1 MQLRHHPTA
10 LWITSLFPV
19 PIIFAALWSPIQN
32 LPSNLLMRDLK
43 EKQLKQHNQ
52 RVDNGAAECR
62 IEEEKVQLEMK
73 ISVAEVV

>member
-1 MQLRHHPTA
+1 
-10 LWITSLFPV
+10 
-19 PIIFAALWSPIQN
+19 
-32 LPSNLLMRDLK
+32 MRDLK